1 MKPLRIVNPIP
12 RETYLKDIGTLDE
25 AARIA
30 GVKPGTIR
38 VWESRGKLTRLRIAG
53 GEPLYHLPT
62 VNLIAADGRK
72 NTPSDP
78 AKNSRR
84 PHRHRPKAA

>member
-1 MKPLRIVNPIP
+1 MEPLRIVNPKP
-12 RETYLKDIGTLDE
+12 RETFGKDVGTLDE

-38 VWESRGKLTRLRIAG
+38 VWETRGKLSRLSVAG

-72 NTPSDP
+72 HTPRDP
-78 AKNSRR
+78 AENSRG
-84 PHRHRPKAA
+84 PHHHRPKAA